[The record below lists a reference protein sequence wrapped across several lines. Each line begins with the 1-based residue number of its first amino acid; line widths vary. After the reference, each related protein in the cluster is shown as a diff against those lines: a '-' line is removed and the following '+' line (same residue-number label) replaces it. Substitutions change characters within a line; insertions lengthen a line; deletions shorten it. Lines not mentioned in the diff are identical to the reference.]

1 MFAYKTFA
9 LNVPKFMY
17 QFQESGNFELAAFIS
32 RWKEFEN
39 VMMVQWIEFYCLI
52 QYTMGARRSSFF
64 PQRATF

>member
-39 VMMVQWIEFYCLI
+39 VMMVQ
-52 QYTMGARRSSFF
+52 
-64 PQRATF
+64 